1 MENKKTEATPSEP
14 EPNSRTSEQLGIA
27 SNNNVPQD
35 IETVNSQNQADY
47 RNLQNIFDIHYNRI
61 EENTIGAKQSTKLFW
76 YRNRNRNNKLSRNR
90 KSRFF

>member
-35 IETVNSQNQADY
+35 IETVNS
-47 RNLQNIFDIHYNRI
+47 
-61 EENTIGAKQSTKLFW
+61 
-76 YRNRNRNNKLSRNR
+76 
-90 KSRFF
+90 